1 MPAMAASDDAAY
13 HRVVGRITR
22 ITGVLTGAGTIAAF
36 ALGGWSWAA
45 GFALGSAASWLSFH
59 WLKQV
64 VGALGTERPPS
75 NLAMK
80 GVLRY
85 LVIAILAALLMKYT
99 AINLRAA
106 LVGLLVSS
114 AAVLAEIVFQL
125 VHARD

>member
-1 MPAMAASDDAAY
+1 
-13 HRVVGRITR
+13 
-22 ITGVLTGAGTIAAF
+22 
-36 ALGGWSWAA
+36 
-45 GFALGSAASWLSFH
+45 
-59 WLKQV
+59 
-64 VGALGTERPPS
+64 
-75 NLAMK
+75 MK